1 MKNIAD
7 IIEHYIVTQLLSEDD
22 NELQMSRSDVASR
35 VGCAPSQVSYVLNT
49 RFTLDRG
56 YLVQSKRGSGGFI
69 RIMRVLPLEKKPEA
83 EPSVDEYLEYWYQ
96 TKALTAREFV
106 MLKYLF
112 SRLNLEEEDKLAL
125 LQKTL
130 HEMINVS

>member
-22 NELQMSRSDVASR
+22 NELQMSRSEVATR
-35 VGCAPSQVSYVLNT
+35 IGCAPSQVSYVLNT
-49 RFTLDRG
+49 RFTLERG
-56 YLVQSKRGSGGFI
+56 YLVQSRRGSGGFI
-69 RIMRVLPLEKKPEA
+69 RIMRVLPMEKKPQE
-83 EPSVDEYLEYWYQ
+83 EPTADEYLEYWYQ

-112 SRLNLEEEDKLAL
+112 SRLNLEDADKLAL
-125 LQKTL
+125 LEKTL
-130 HEMINVS
+130 HEMIKVS